1 MWIKGIVNELVKKY
15 GTSDPYEIADI
26 KNIKIIEYDLHH
38 DILGFYKYIRRN
50 MFIFINMNLDYK
62 EKKFTCSHE
71 LGHSQL
77 HTRLNT
83 PFLRRKTLFSVDKIE
98 NEANRFAV
106 ELLLTDE
113 KLCEYRDTKLSLE
126 EIATDFGIPEE
137 IARLKMY
144 NFF

>member
-1 MWIKGIVNELVKKY
+1 MWIKGIVNELTEKH

-38 DILGFYKYIRRN
+38 DVLGFYKYIRRN

-77 HTRLNT
+77 HPRLST
-83 PFLRRKTLFSVDKIE
+83 PFLRRKTLFSIDKIE
-98 NEANRFAV
+98 KEANRFAV
-106 ELLLTDE
+106 ELLMTDE
-113 KLCEYRDTKLSLE
+113 QLYEYRDTKLSLE
-126 EIATDFGIPEE
+126 EIAAGFGIPRE
-137 IARLKMY
+137 IAKLKVC